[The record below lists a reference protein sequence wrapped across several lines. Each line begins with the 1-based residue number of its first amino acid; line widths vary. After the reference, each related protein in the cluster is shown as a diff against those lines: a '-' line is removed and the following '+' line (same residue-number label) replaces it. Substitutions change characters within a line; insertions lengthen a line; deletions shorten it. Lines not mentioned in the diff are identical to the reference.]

1 MRQKYRNMLASSFH
15 YAILLLASMTLIK
28 NQLGTN
34 AMSTTAS
41 SSGCLVEGDMM
52 FAPGQS
58 YGAIMGFHCHNKST
72 YLGKQTICGTSG
84 SMVDVENNFTCPN
97 DAPNCVQ
104 CGDFSAVCISDM
116 TAITE
121 ECASANGGSITTYPP
136 VMNITSESDMDDTN
150 TSGFGCLVEG
160 DMMFAPG
167 QSYGSIMGFHC
178 HNKSTYLGKQTICGT
193 SGSMV
198 DVENNFTCP
207 SHASNCVQCGDYSAI
222 CISDMTAVTEECA
235 SANGGSITSY
245 PPVMNVTAELA
256 ATLVTSST
264 LVRRVSNL
272 SSRLVP
278 TLLLLSILL

>member
-41 SSGCLVEGDMM
+41 SS
-52 FAPGQS
+52 
-58 YGAIMGFHCHNKST
+58 
-72 YLGKQTICGTSG
+72 
-84 SMVDVENNFTCPN
+84 
-97 DAPNCVQ
+97 
-104 CGDFSAVCISDM
+104 
-116 TAITE
+116 
-121 ECASANGGSITTYPP
+121 
-136 VMNITSESDMDDTN
+136 
-150 TSGFGCLVEG
+150 GCLVEG